1 MKRSSKQARNLSI
14 RTDYTSHKNGAF
26 STMKDAFDMCLSDTT
41 LTAFEKDGGFA
52 AMIAEAIANGQNHA
66 FSSFMFVLALYPVL
80 LVAL

>member
-1 MKRSSKQARNLSI
+1 
-14 RTDYTSHKNGAF
+14 
-26 STMKDAFDMCLSDTT
+26 MKDAFDMCLSDTT

-52 AMIAEAIANGQNHA
+52 AMIAEAIANAQNHA